1 MKISDMTVRTRLF
14 AGFFTLLAFAVIIAV
29 FAERQLSHLNET
41 VKQLTTEDWETIT
54 LSNGLRTDVRSVSEL
69 VSVFLLA
76 DAADRPAVRAKLDDV
91 RSDIEQTLEKLSG
104 LDKEDTVAQ
113 SRLQEMRDAYVPLK
127 ASADKVL
134 ASAAESKSGAVA
146 SQIYLGETRAL
157 AEQAFKAAVGLVE
170 THTGDVMDSAAETRA
185 RYSSAKV
192 LIYGILGGALLIG
205 LGLAIYLARGIV
217 RPLNAAMSVAAAI
230 RDGQLQNVI
239 ETGGQDETGKLL
251 ESLDAMQTALR
262 ARDEQDA
269 DSRGKIAAIGKSQTV
284 AEFAMDGTLLEAND
298 NFLHVMG
305 YSLTEIRGQRHSVF
319 VDSAT
324 SQGGEYRSL
333 WDKMARGEFAGGQYK
348 RVAKGGREVW
358 VQASYNPIT
367 DLNGKPLKVVEY
379 ATDITEQK
387 LRNADFEGQ
396 LTAISRSQAV
406 IEFELDGTIRSINDN
421 FASVMGY
428 TNSEVRGKHHSMFCD
443 SAISSSA
450 EYRAFWDKLGRG
462 EPDGGRY
469 RRVAKGGREVW
480 LQASYSPILDAS
492 GRPFKVVKYA
502 TDVTQQMQMAQQLDL
517 AVQQTQIVVKAA
529 IDGDMTA
536 RIPTAGKS
544 GEIEA
549 LCKGIN
555 SLLESTTL
563 LVKRVKGAAAEV
575 QAGAEEISK
584 GNLNLSQRTE
594 QQASSLEETASSM
607 EEMTSTVKQTADNAG
622 QANQL
627 AMAARQQAEKGG
639 AVVSAAV
646 NAMGGINAASKKIAD
661 IIGVIDEIAFQTNL
675 LALNAAVEAARA
687 GEQGRG
693 FAVVATEVRN
703 LAGRSAT
710 AAKEIK
716 ALIQDSVA
724 KVDEGSK
731 LVDESGHTL
740 EEIVNAV
747 KKVTDI
753 VAEIAAASR
762 EQSSGIEQVN
772 KAVMQMDQT
781 TQQNA
786 ALVEEASAA
795 SRAIVEQAQSLNG
808 MIDGYNV
815 GGENV
820 ARTVARPAARPAA
833 SAAPATERRSAARP
847 WANRAAPAAGAVQ
860 ASAAAPRKAA
870 SVDDTEWK
878 EF

>member
-1 MKISDMTVRTRLF
+1 MKISDMKVRTRLF
-14 AGFFTLLAFAVIIAV
+14 AGFFTLLLFAVVIAV

-41 VKQLTTEDWETIT
+41 VNQLTTEDWDTIT
-54 LSNGLRTDVRSVSEL
+54 LSNGLRTDVRSMSERA
-69 VSVFLLA
+69 SEFLLT
-76 DAADRPAVRAKLDDV
+76 DAAARPGVRAKLDEV
-91 RSDIEQTLEKLSG
+91 RGDIEQTLEKLSG
-104 LDKEDTVAQ
+104 LDKEDAVAQ
-113 SRLQEMRDAYVPLK
+113 SRLQEMRDAYAPLK
-127 ASADKVL
+127 ASVDKVL
-134 ASAAESKSGAVA
+134 ATAAESKSAAEA

-157 AEQAFKAAVGLVE
+157 VERAFVAAMGLVE
-170 THTGDVMDSAAETRA
+170 THTGDVMDSAEETRA
-185 RYSSAKV
+185 RYASAKK

-205 LGLAIYLARGIV
+205 LGLATYLARGIV
-217 RPLNAAMSVAAAI
+217 RPLSDAMSVAAAI
-230 RDGQLQNVI
+230 RDGKLNNAI
-239 ETGGQDETGKLL
+239 ETSSQDETGRLL

-262 ARDEQDA
+262 ARDERDA

-298 NFLHVMG
+298 NFLRVMG
-305 YSLTEIRGQRHSVF
+305 YSLTEIKGQRHSLF

-333 WDKMARGEFAGGQYK
+333 WDKLARGEFDGGQYK

-358 VQASYNPIT
+358 LQASYNPIT
-367 DLNGKPLKVVEY
+367 DLKGKPLKVVEY

-387 LRNADFEGQ
+387 FRTADFEGQ
-396 LTAISRSQAV
+396 LNAIGRAQAV
-406 IEFELDGTIRSINDN
+406 IEFELDGTIRSVNDN
-421 FASVMGY
+421 FAQVMGY
-428 TNSEVRGKHHSMFCD
+428 SNSEARGKHHSMLCD
-443 SAISSSA
+443 PAISGAA
-450 EYRAFWDKLGRG
+450 EYRAFWAKLGRG
-462 EPDGGRY
+462 EADAGRY
-469 RRVAKGGREVW
+469 KRVAKGGREVW
-480 LQASYSPILDAS
+480 LQASYNPILDAS

-502 TDVTQQMQMAQQLDL
+502 TDVTQQMQMAQQLEL

-536 RIPTAGKS
+536 RIPTSGKS

-555 SLLESTTL
+555 SMLESTTA
-563 LVKRVKGAAAEV
+563 LVKRVKDAAAEV

-639 AVVSAAV
+639 AVVSSAV

-716 ALIQDSVA
+716 ALIQDSVS

-731 LVDESGHTL
+731 LVDESGRTL
-740 EEIVNAV
+740 DEIVNAV

-795 SRAIVEQAQSLNG
+795 SRSIVEQAQSLNA
-808 MIDGYNV
+808 MIARYDV
-815 GGENV
+815 GGENTAKPV
-820 ARTVARPAARPAA
+820 ARSAT
-833 SAAPATERRSAARP
+833 SAAPAATERRSAARP
-847 WANRAAPAAGAVQ
+847 WANRAAPAATAAK
-860 ASAAAPRKAA
+860 ASATAPRKVANDEA
-870 SVDDTEWK
+870 TDWK

>member
-1 MKISDMTVRTRLF
+1 MKISDMKVRTRLF
-14 AGFFTLLAFAVIIAV
+14 AGFFTLLSFAVIIAV
-29 FAERQLSHLNET
+29 FAQRQLSHLNET
-41 VKQLTTEDWETIT
+41 VNQLTTEDWDTIT
-54 LSNGLRTDVRSVSEL
+54 LANGLRTAVRGVSEHTAE
-69 VSVFLLA
+69 FLLA
-76 DAADRPAVRAKLDDV
+76 GAADRPAVRAKLDEV
-91 RSDIEQTLEKLSG
+91 RGDIEKAIEKLSA
-104 LDKEDTVAQ
+104 LDMEDKEAQ
-113 SRLQEMRDAYVPLK
+113 SLLQKMRDTYAPLE
-127 ASADKVL
+127 ASVDKVL
-134 ASAAESKSGAVA
+134 ASVADSKSGAEA
-146 SQIYLGETRAL
+146 SQIYLVETRPL
-157 AEQAFKAAVGLVE
+157 VEQAFEAAAGLVQ
-170 THTGDVMDSAAETRA
+170 THTGDVMGSAEETRA
-185 RYSSAKV
+185 RYASATK
-192 LIYGILGGALLIG
+192 LIYGILGGALLLG
-205 LGLAIYLARGIV
+205 VGLAIYLARGIV
-217 RPLNAAMSVAAAI
+217 RPLTDAMSVAAAI
-230 RDGQLQNVI
+230 RDGQLNNAI
-239 ETGGQDETGKLL
+239 DTRGEDETGKLL

-262 ARDEQDA
+262 ARDDQDV

-284 AEFAMDGTLLEAND
+284 AEFAMDGTMLDAND
-298 NFLHVMG
+298 NFLRVMG
-305 YSLTEIRGQRHSVF
+305 YTLAEIKGQRHSLF

-333 WDKMARGEFAGGQYK
+333 WDKMARGEFDGGQYK

-367 DLNGKPLKVVEY
+367 DMNGKPFKVVEY

-396 LTAISRSQAV
+396 ISAIGKSQAV
-406 IEFELDGTIRSINDN
+406 VEFELDGTIRSFNDN
-421 FASVMGY
+421 FASAMGY
-428 TNSEVRGKHHSMFCD
+428 SNSEARGKHHSFLVD
-443 SAISSSA
+443 AAISASA
-450 EYRAFWDKLGRG
+450 EYRGFWAKLGRG
-462 EPDGGRY
+462 EPDAGRY
-469 RRVAKGGREVW
+469 RRIAKGGREVW
-480 LQASYSPILDAS
+480 LQASYNPILDAS
-492 GRPFKVVKYA
+492 GRPFKIVKYA
-502 TDVTQQMQMAQQLDL
+502 TDVTSQMQMAQQLEL

-529 IDGDMTA
+529 TDGDMTA
-536 RIPTAGKS
+536 RIPTSGKS

-555 SLLESTTL
+555 SLLESTTAMIKG
-563 LVKRVKGAAAEV
+563 VKEAAAEV

-639 AVVSAAV
+639 SVVSSAV
-646 NAMGGINAASKKIAD
+646 SAMGGINAASKKIAD

-731 LVDESGHTL
+731 LVDESGRTL
-740 EEIVNAV
+740 EEIVHAV

-808 MIDGYNV
+808 MIARYNV
-815 GGENV
+815 GGEKV
-820 ARTVARPAARPAA
+820 PKAAARSAT
-833 SAAPATERRSAARP
+833 SAAPAHTERRSAARP
-847 WANRAAPAAGAVQ
+847 WANRATPAPAAGAAKASV
-860 ASAAAPRKAA
+860 ASARKA
-870 SVDDTEWK
+870 SGDDDTEWK